1 MRENINDLLAF
12 AAVATDQSFT
22 RAAARLGTSQ
32 SSLSRT
38 IRKLEERL
46 GVRLLTRTT
55 RSVSPTEAGG
65 RLLQKIGPRLDEI
78 EAELEALGALR
89 DKPAGNVRINCSEYA
104 AESVVWPKLAKV
116 LPAYPDIK
124 VEIFIQHSFA
134 DIAAERFDAGVRLG
148 ESLEKDMIAVR
159 IAPDDRLIA
168 VGSPSYFERHAPP
181 ETPRGPDSALL
192 HQPSSGDARRSLCMG
207 VREGRRITEREGRR
221 AGYVQHHQAD
231 GGRGAGRLRN
241 RLRPRVRPPC
251 PPGQRRSGPSPR
263 RLVPAV
269 LRLPPLL
276 SQPPPTVVGV
286 RGRHDCTAASGVSAR
301 AFAWHIRLNRALVDA
316 LGQLFGAFD
325 PLRVA
330 VGQIS

>member
-181 ETPRGPDSALL
+181 ETPRDLTAHS
-192 HQPSSGDARRSLCMG
+192 C
-207 VREGRRITEREGRR
+207 I
-221 AGYVQHHQAD
+221 
-231 GGRGAGRLRN
+231 N
-241 RLRPRVRPPC
+241 
-251 PPGQRRSGPSPR
+251 
-263 RLVPAV
+263 
-269 LRLPPLL
+269 LRLA
-276 SQPPPTVVGV
+276 T
-286 RGRHDCTAASGVSAR
+286 RGGLYAWEFEKDGASLNVKVEGQVTFNTIRPMVDAALAGFGIAFVPESGLHAHLVSG
-301 AFAWHIRLNRALVDA
+301 ALVQVLDDWCQPFSGFHLYYPSRRQQSSAFEVVMTA
-316 LGQLFGAFD
+316 LRHRA
-325 PLRVA
+325 
-330 VGQIS
+330 

>member
-12 AAVATDQSFT
+12 VAVATDQSFT

-46 GVRLLTRTT
+46 GVRLLSRTT
-55 RSVSPTEAGG
+55 RSVSPTEAGE

-78 EAELEALGALR
+78 EAELEALSALR
-89 DKPAGNVRINCSEYA
+89 DKPAGAVRINCSEYA
-104 AESVVWPKLAKV
+104 AETVVWPKLAKV

-181 ETPRGPDSALL
+181 ETPRDLTAHSCINLRLATRGGLYAWEFGKDGAPLNVKVEGQVTFNTIKPMVNAALAGFGIAFVPESAL
-192 HQPSSGDARRSLCMG
+192 
-207 VREGRRITEREGRR
+207 
-221 AGYVQHHQAD
+221 
-231 GGRGAGRLRN
+231 
-241 RLRPRVRPPC
+241 
-251 PPGQRRSGPSPR
+251 
-263 RLVPAV
+263 
-269 LRLPPLL
+269 
-276 SQPPPTVVGV
+276 
-286 RGRHDCTAASGVSAR
+286 HDHLASG
-301 AFAWHIRLNRALVDA
+301 ALVQVLDDWCQPFSGFHLYYPSRRQQSPAFEVVMNA
-316 LGQLFGAFD
+316 LRHRG
-325 PLRVA
+325 
-330 VGQIS
+330 